1 MKVFVYGTLQ
11 RNRSNHA
18 FLAKATYL
26 GEAVTDSTFEMVDA
40 GGYPIMR
47 PSDTRK
53 ARQVK
58 GELFDIGNDTKMLA
72 ALDRLEG
79 VDRGFYER
87 VNGFVMC
94 DGRRRRAAYYIS
106 RGEYHAPVVSPNKDG
121 LLEWRARA

>member
-18 FLAKATYL
+18 LIAKATYL
-26 GEAVTDSTFEMVDA
+26 GEAVTDSTFEMVDV
-40 GGYPIMR
+40 GYPIMR
-47 PSDTRK
+47 PSATRK

-58 GELFDIGNDTKMLA
+58 GELFDIGDDAKMLA

-79 VDRGFYER
+79 VDRGMYER
-87 VNGFVMC
+87 VLGFVMC
-94 DGRRRRAAYYIS
+94 DGRRRRAFYYIRRS
-106 RGEYHAPVVSPNKDG
+106 EVPAPVVSPNKNG

>member
-11 RNRSNHA
+11 RNRGNHHY
-18 FLAKATYL
+18 LANATYL
-26 GEAVTDSTFEMVDA
+26 GEAVTDSTFEMVDV
-40 GGYPIMR
+40 GFPIMR
-47 PSDTRK
+47 PSADRK
-53 ARQVK
+53 ARRVK
-58 GELFDIGNDTKMLA
+58 GQLFDIGNDTATLA

-87 VNGFVMC
+87 VLGYVMC
-94 DGRRRRAAYYIS
+94 NGRRRRAAYYIS

>member
-11 RNRSNHA
+11 RGKWNNH
-18 FLAKATYL
+18 FLKNATYL
-26 GEAVTDSTFEMVDA
+26 GEAVTDNTFEMVDV
-40 GGYPIMR
+40 GYPIMR
-47 PSDTRK
+47 PSASRK

-58 GELFDIGNDTKMLA
+58 GQLFDIGNDTETLA

-87 VNGFVMC
+87 VLGYVMC
-94 DGRRRRAAYYIS
+94 NGRRRRAAYYIR
-106 RGEYHAPVVSPNKDG
+106 RGVTAASPVSPNKDG

>member
-11 RNRSNHA
+11 RNRGNHHY
-18 FLAKATYL
+18 LANATYL
-26 GEAVTDSTFEMVDA
+26 GEAVTDSTFEMVDV
-40 GGYPIMR
+40 GFPIMR
-47 PSDTRK
+47 PSATRK

-58 GELFDIGNDTKMLA
+58 GQLFDIGNDTATLA

-87 VNGFVMC
+87 VLGYVMC
-94 DGRRRRAAYYIS
+94 NGRRRRAAYYIS
-106 RGEYHAPVVSPNKDG
+106 RGEYHAPVVSPNRDG